1 MTVALIGGRGNGKI
15 TEERKTMIWISDQ
28 WKEYEVLDTSAGER
42 LERWGKYIL
51 VRPDPQVIWDT
62 PRTDPR
68 WKKYDARYLRSN
80 TGGGRWSDHS
90 LPERWQIHYKD
101 YLTFHVKPM
110 NFKHTGVFPEQAAN
124 WDFIR
129 EKCANAGRPVRVLNL
144 FAYSGGATL
153 AAAAGGAEVFHVD
166 ASKGMV
172 AWAKENAAA
181 SGLADRPIH
190 WIVDDCAKFIQ
201 REIRRG
207 RRYDGIIM
215 DPPSY
220 GRGPS
225 GEIWKMETSFYPFLL
240 ETAKLLT
247 DDPLFVIINSYTTGL
262 APSAVGYASDVVF
275 GATHGGKTAVGELG
289 LPVKSTGIMLPCG
302 ATGRWTP

>member
-1 MTVALIGGRGNGKI
+1 MLWV
-15 TEERKTMIWISDQ
+15 SDA
-28 WKEYEVLDTSAGER
+28 WKDYEVLDATGGER
-42 LERWGKYIL
+42 LERWGDHIL
-51 VRPDPQVIWDT
+51 VRPDPQVIWNT
-62 PRTDPR
+62 PKTAFE
-68 WKKYDARYLRSN
+68 WKHYDARYVRSN
-80 TGGGRWSDHS
+80 TGGGRWTDHE
-90 LPERWQIHYKD
+90 LPERWQIKYKD
-101 YLTFHVKPM
+101 YLTFNVKPM

-129 EKCANAGRPVRVLNL
+129 EKVSFAGRPVRVLNL

-172 AWAKENAAA
+172 QWAKENAAA
-181 SGLADRPIH
+181 SGLAGCPIH
-190 WIVDDCAKFIQ
+190 WMVDDCAKFIQ

-207 RRYDGIIM
+207 RKYDGIIM

-225 GEIWKMETSFYPFLL
+225 GEIWKMETSFYPFLQEVVKVL
-240 ETAKLLT
+240 SN
-247 DDPLFVIINSYTTGL
+247 DPLFVIINSYTTGL
-262 APSAVGYASDVVF
+262 APSAVAYAADVVF
-275 GATHGGKTAVGELG
+275 GAKYGGKTEAGELG
-289 LPVKSTGIMLPCG
+289 LPVKESGLILPCG

>member
-1 MTVALIGGRGNGKI
+1 MLF
-15 TEERKTMIWISDQ
+15 
-28 WKEYEVLDTSAGER
+28 
-42 LERWGKYIL
+42 
-51 VRPDPQVIWDT
+51 
-62 PRTDPR
+62 
-68 WKKYDARYLRSN
+68 RSFN
-80 TGGGRWSDHS
+80 
-90 LPERWQIHYKD
+90 
-101 YLTFHVKPM
+101 VKPM

-129 EKCANAGRPVRVLNL
+129 DKVANAGRPVRVLNL

-172 AWAKENAAA
+172 QWAKENAQA
-181 SGLADRPIH
+181 SGLAGCPIH
-190 WIVDDCAKFIQ
+190 WMVDDCAKFIQ

-207 RRYDGIIM
+207 RKYDGIIM

-225 GEIWKMETSFYPFLL
+225 GEIWKMETSFYPFLQEVL
-240 ETAKLLT
+240 KVLS

-262 APSAVGYASDVVF
+262 APSAVAYASDVVF
-275 GATHGGKTAVGELG
+275 GGKYGGKTEAGELG
-289 LPVKSTGIMLPCG
+289 LMVSQSGLVLPCG

>member
-1 MTVALIGGRGNGKI
+1 MLWV
-15 TEERKTMIWISDQ
+15 SDE
-28 WKEYEVLDTSAGER
+28 WKEFQVLDATDGER
-42 LERWGKYIL
+42 LERWGDYTL
-51 VRPDPQVIWDT
+51 VRPDPQVIWST
-62 PRTDPR
+62 PHAARE
-68 WKKYDARYLRSN
+68 WKQYDARYVRSN
-80 TGGGRWSDHS
+80 TGGGRWTEHH

-129 EKCANAGRPVRVLNL
+129 EKVASAGRPTRVLNL

-181 SGLADRPIH
+181 SGVLDRPVR
-190 WIVDDCAKFIQ
+190 WIVDDCAQFVA

-207 RRYDGIIM
+207 HQYDAIIM

-220 GRGPS
+220 GRGPG
-225 GEIWKMETSFYPFLL
+225 GEVWKL
-240 ETAKLLT
+240 EENLWGFVELCSQVLSN
-247 DDPLFVIINSYTTGL
+247 DPAFVIINSYTTGL
-262 APSAVGYASDVVF
+262 SASVLTYVCQSIF
-275 GATHGGKTAVGELG
+275 GRKFGGRAESRELG
-289 LPVKSTGIMLPCG
+289 LPVKDTGLVLPCG
-302 ATGRWTP
+302 ATCRWEA